1 MRKDM
6 EPEKLHQ
13 MIKEEVKKLN
23 DIIKPKDNTEK
34 VGMILDAI
42 VNIVALYLPDEPITR
57 S

>member
-1 MRKDM
+1 MKQDM

-23 DIIKPKDNTEK
+23 DIIKPEGNTEK
-34 VGMILDAI
+34 VGMILEAI

>member
-1 MRKDM
+1 MGQDM

-23 DIIKPKDNTEK
+23 DILKPEGNTEK